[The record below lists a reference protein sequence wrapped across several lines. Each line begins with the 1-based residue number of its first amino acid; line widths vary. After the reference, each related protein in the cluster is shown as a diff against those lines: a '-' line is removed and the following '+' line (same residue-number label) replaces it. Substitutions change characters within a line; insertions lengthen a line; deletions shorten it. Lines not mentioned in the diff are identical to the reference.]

1 VPAAPAGLKGV
12 VHGGVFV
19 DNGKADQAVA
29 AAVEPEVE
37 AKGLTVL
44 GPEADKVY
52 MLDRPSLAGYQ
63 ATLEQFIIDHF
74 PPEDADTDDP
84 TSLINDMRRFFP
96 ASGEPAESP
105 AIPSKLFQTAPSK
118 EPYSRQNKVARDSWE
133 KLNPGYEYLIADDR
147 DMHQWVQE
155 RFSISSL
162 IRQTK
167 RRNKRQAAADEDE
180 DEEVEVIVADGDE
193 DDFVLSD
200 EPDVEEDGVITFE
213 PVEDEVDA
221 DAEPVEEQEAAEE
234 DDLVEPV
241 EEEVIDL
248 LEEDE
253 YWVDPPSQGRGIAA
267 AWNAMAHPPVLRADF
282 WRYLVLA
289 VEGGYYADVDVTCLK
304 PMDEWGLDGSMDGEA

>member
-1 VPAAPAGLKGV
+1 
-12 VHGGVFV
+12 
-19 DNGKADQAVA
+19 
-29 AAVEPEVE
+29 
-37 AKGLTVL
+37 
-44 GPEADKVY
+44 
-52 MLDRPSLAGYQ
+52 
-63 ATLEQFIIDHF
+63 
-74 PPEDADTDDP
+74 
-84 TSLINDMRRFFP
+84 
-96 ASGEPAESP
+96 
-105 AIPSKLFQTAPSK
+105 
-118 EPYSRQNKVARDSWE
+118 
-133 KLNPGYEYLIADDR
+133 
-147 DMHQWVQE
+147 MHQWVQE